1 MSLQEDKVRIDKWLW
16 AARFYKTRALARQAI
31 TGGKVHLS
39 GQRIKPSRTVKLK
52 DIYQIQ
58 RGYDRL
64 EVVVESLCDR
74 RGSAT
79 IAITLYN
86 ETPESVQARKSD
98 TEKRKLAALQRPKID
113 HKPNKQERRK
123 IRQFTGKS

>member
-16 AARFYKTRALARQAI
+16 AARFYKTRSIASQAVA
-31 TGGKVHLS
+31 GGKVHLS

-58 RGYDRL
+58 QGYDRL
-64 EVVVESLCDR
+64 EVVVESLSNR

-79 IAITLYN
+79 IAVTLYN
-86 ETPESVQARKSD
+86 ETAESIQARESEA
-98 TEKRKLAALQRPKID
+98 EKRKLAALQRPKFD

-123 IRQFTGKS
+123 IRHFTGKD